1 MDDGWM
7 DGWMNEFYLVQ
18 SITHMHNSKRCV
30 HLKVGRDKFKPFK
43 TPVEVGVFQDEVAS
57 K

>member
-1 MDDGWM
+1 MDGWM
-7 DGWMNEFYLVQ
+7 DGWMNSILVQ